1 MGGNIFS
8 NETTNFLTILWN
20 VLAFYNFFQLKSYV
34 WVVILTSTAENQS
47 GVCLVSCLSVFEF
60 VLKCVHFACFDVG
73 SFWNRTG
80 VCFGW
85 IHSLFL
91 RFSHNTPCLPPKF
104 CTITVF
110 NSLGTTVIRRGNEK
124 QTLRKRLGGANKVNF
139 GRCANSKF
147 AKFAYSGRICT
158 LEFVIV
164 FKLQNNNVCALNES
178 TLCSAV
184 FYWNRS

>member
-1 MGGNIFS
+1 MDGNIFS

-91 RFSHNTPCLPPKF
+91 PFSHNTPCLPPKF

-110 NSLGTTVIRRGNEK
+110 NSLGTTVIPRGNEK
-124 QTLRKRLGGANKVNF
+124 QTLRKRLGGQTKWILGDVQTVN
-139 GRCANSKF
+139 
-147 AKFAYSGRICT
+147 
-158 LEFVIV
+158 
-164 FKLQNNNVCALNES
+164 LQNS
-178 TLCSAV
+178 RIAV
-184 FYWNRS
+184 AFARWNSLLFSSSRIIMCVL